1 MKNRIEIDGVWYVKE
16 ETEDQSAISQLGP
29 GIKYDGYLFESNL
42 YCFDC
47 TRIYDEDEKLYEDS
61 SVSIE
66 FTNKTLDMDRT
77 ELWDNTSWMNGFLKN
92 DIIAITDARESL
104 CAQGMLELREVLTTL
119 KEKEWI

>member
-16 ETEDQSAISQLGP
+16 ETEDQSTISQLEP
-29 GIKYDGYLFESNL
+29 GIKYDGYIFESNL

-47 TRIYDEDEKLYEDS
+47 TRIYDEDGNLYKDG
-61 SVSIE
+61 VCIE
-66 FTNKTLDMDRT
+66 FTNKTIDMDMT

-92 DIIAITDARESL
+92 DMEAIADARESL
-104 CAQGMLELREVLTTL
+104 CAQGMVELSQVLTTL